1 MDLMSRENVIK
12 INTGLLVFALSSL
25 GGTIFWGGQIF
36 EKLASIERKLAQL
49 DSLENRVSTLEA
61 EVSHLRRIK

>member
-1 MDLMSRENVIK
+1 MSRENVIK

-36 EKLASIERKLAQL
+36 EKLSSIERRLAQL
-49 DSLENRVSTLEA
+49 DSIESRVSALEA
-61 EVSHLRRIK
+61 EVSYMKKIK